1 MTKLTKIEVEHIAK
15 LANLDL
21 TADKSEKLG
30 DDLSEILDFV
40 GKLSSVDTEKITPLS
55 NVTGRKNVFREDKV
69 EASLS
74 QKEAL
79 ANAPST
85 HQGFFKVKAIFER

>member
-1 MTKLTKIEVEHIAK
+1 MTKLLKTEVEHIAK

-21 TADKSEKLG
+21 TNDKSEKLG
-30 DDLSEILDFV
+30 TDLSEILDFV
-40 GKLSSVDTEKITPLS
+40 GKLSSVDTEKVNPLS
-55 NVTGRKNVFREDKV
+55 SVTGRKNVFREDKV
-69 EASLS
+69 EPSLS

-85 HQGFFKVKAIFER
+85 SKGFFKVKAIFEK